1 MDINQKYYGSIYKK
15 EIVKEFYEIS
25 FKVDKIILN
34 VLETDYNFETNS
46 YEYIIK
52 ELLKYS
58 FETSQSLR
66 LILSHGIIRST
77 YALLRVRLEQMI
89 VSSYLIHS
97 DKKDGL
103 DNFILQSGISL
114 YKNYSSNASFSNFT
128 KETMDQL
135 LSAVGVN
142 EKYYKDLADLSQ
154 REKRSDFNPK
164 SDKYDRDWT
173 SLDLRSM
180 AKKRDE
186 FVNETGELFST
197 PIEHYYSSLY
207 KGGNSVIH
215 SDAIIASSS
224 FFPFMNPMW
233 YKNLALNNSYFDMV
247 QGYEVS
253 RFLGFDFKKE
263 FTQLNEEYFNNLK
276 SSLGSLF

>member
-1 MDINQKYYGSIYKK
+1 MDINRKYYGSIYEE

-34 VLETDYNFETNS
+34 VLETEYNFETNS
-46 YEYIIK
+46 YEYIMK

-66 LILSHGIIRST
+66 LILSHGIIRSA

-97 DKKDGL
+97 DKKEGL

-114 YKNYSSNASFSNFT
+114 YKNYSSTASFSNFT
-128 KETMDQL
+128 KETMDKL

-142 EKYYKDLADLSQ
+142 EKYYKDLANLAQ
-154 REKRSDFNPK
+154 KEKRSDFRPET
-164 SDKYDRDWT
+164 DKYDRDWT

-186 FVNETGELFST
+186 FVNETSELFST

-224 FFPFMNPMW
+224 FFPFMNSMW

-247 QGYEVS
+247 QGFEIS
-253 RFLGFDFKKE
+253 KFLGLDFKKE
-263 FTQLNEEYFNNLK
+263 FTQLNEEYFLNLK
-276 SSLGSLF
+276 GSPSSLF

>member
-1 MDINQKYYGSIYKK
+1 MDINRKYYGSIYEE
-15 EIVKEFYEIS
+15 EIVKEFYKIS
-25 FKVDKIILN
+25 FEVDKIILN
-34 VLETDYNFETNS
+34 VLEKEYNFETNS
-46 YEYIIK
+46 YEYIMK

-66 LILSHGIIRST
+66 LILSHSIIRSA

-97 DKKDGL
+97 DKKEGL
-103 DNFILQSGISL
+103 DNFILHSGISL
-114 YKNYSSNASFSNFT
+114 YKNYSSTASFSNFT
-128 KETMDQL
+128 KETMDKF

-142 EKYYKDLADLSQ
+142 EKYYKDLANLAQ
-154 REKRSDFNPK
+154 KEKRSEFRPET
-164 SDKYDRDWT
+164 DKYDRDWT

-186 FVNETGELFST
+186 FVNENRELFST
-197 PIEHYYSSLY
+197 PIEYYYSSLY

-224 FFPFMNPMW
+224 FFPSMNSMW

-247 QGYEVS
+247 QGFEIS
-253 RFLGFDFKKE
+253 KFLGLDFKKE
-263 FTQLNEEYFNNLK
+263 FTQLNEEYFLNLK
-276 SSLGSLF
+276 GSLGSLF